1 MGIII
6 MDTKE
11 KVLQN
16 CIIQNNVVKLPEGE
30 QLDRKTYLEVKKAI
44 ELIGGKWK
52 GGKVFGFVFDKD
64 PTELIQQIASGVK
77 RNIKK
82 EFQFYGTPEKLCN
95 ILCEHAFDPYR
106 NKSINILE
114 PSAGQGAIIDS
125 ILKWFDTEAMHLQIN
140 EITAIEYMAE
150 NHQILIDKYSDNDK
164 INILNMDFLEYDEYI
179 NYFDVVIANP
189 PFSKAQDI
197 KHFYK
202 MYEVCKPDGIIV
214 SIMSNGFLHNSQKL
228 FQEFREFLGLPY
240 NAQTRY
246 AAKGG
251 CTFSST
257 SKDGLDE
264 QVFVQTFDAGE
275 FKESGTNVHSA
286 LIVMK
291 KHTLSGFDAIKPIP
305 IKEEIKQLSIFE

>member
-1 MGIII
+1 MGRVI

-16 CIIQNNVVKLPEGE
+16 CTIENNVVRLPEGG
-30 QLDRKTYLEVKKAI
+30 QLDRKIYLEVKKAI

-52 GGKVFGFVFDKD
+52 GGKVYGFIFDND
-64 PTELIQQIASGVK
+64 PTDLIEQIASGVK

-82 EFQFYGTPEKLCN
+82 EFQFYVTPEKLCN
-95 ILCEHAFDPYR
+95 ILCEKAFDPYQ

-125 ILKWFDTEAMHLQIN
+125 VLKWFDSEAMHLEIN
-140 EITAIEYMAE
+140 KITAIEYMAE
-150 NHQILIDKYSDNDK
+150 NHQILVDKYSNNDIVNVLK
-164 INILNMDFLEYDEYI
+164 MDFLDYDEYI

-214 SIMSNGFLHNSQKL
+214 SIMSNGFLYNSQKIYK
-228 FQEFREFLGLPY
+228 EFREFLGLQHY
-240 NAQTRY
+240 AQTRA

-251 CTFSST
+251 CTAVGL
-257 SKDGLDE
+257 SKDGLDQE
-264 QVFVQTFDAGE
+264 FFIQTFDAGE

-286 LIVMK
+286 IIVMK
-291 KHTLSGFDAIKPIP
+291 KHTISGFNKKLTTSIKN
-305 IKEEIKQLSIFE
+305 EVFQTQLF